1 MNDVKLKTVELIL
14 DENQI
19 CVLDTLMSTVRHDH
33 PSEWGSRDDY
43 EQLRQYIKSKV
54 MEVI

>member
-1 MNDVKLKTVELIL
+1 MKDVKLKTVELIL